1 MKKDIR
7 FVASPT
13 AVVDAMLDLA
23 QVGPKDVV
31 YDLGCGD
38 GRLVIAAARLGA
50 RAIGIDIDPALIE
63 RSRQNA
69 LLSHQQERTEFRQA
83 NLFQTDL
90 SEATVVMI
98 YLLHSVNRRL
108 QPKLRHE
115 LAPGARLVSHSF
127 DMNDWQADQ
136 RITVDDKWI
145 FLWTL

>member
-13 AVVDAMLDLA
+13 VMVDAMLELA
-23 QVGPKDVV
+23 RVGPSDLV

-38 GRLVIAAARLGA
+38 GRLIIAAARLGA
-50 RAIGIDIDPALIE
+50 RAVGIDVDPGLIE
-63 RSRQNA
+63 RSRENA
-69 LLSHQQERTEFRQA
+69 RLAHQQERTEFRQA
-83 NLFQTDL
+83 DLFQTDL

-108 QPKLRHE
+108 QPKLRRE

-127 DMNDWQADQ
+127 DMDDWQADCS
-136 RITVDDKWI
+136 ITVDDKWI